1 MGNRALRKKRK
12 KARLDA
18 QQRFIKEKRRNL
30 LAVPG
35 PREMVIVL
43 DGLKPTFNIGK
54 IFRSA
59 DAFGVR
65 KIHLINIDFF
75 NPAPAKGSLRWIPA
89 VFDDSFATC
98 YSTLRQEGYEFFVLT
113 PHSGAVSLPDVQ
125 LPERSAFVFGHEEFG
140 FSFASSDYPGLHP
153 IHINQIGKVESL
165 NVSVAASIAMY
176 EYSRQHP
183 AGQDIIDAIGA
194 IGP

>member
-1 MGNRALRKKRK
+1 MGNSALRKKRK

-65 KIHLINIDFF
+65 KIHLINIDF
-75 NPAPAKGSLRWIPA
+75 S
-89 VFDDSFATC
+89 
-98 YSTLRQEGYEFFVLT
+98 QH
-113 PHSGAVSLPDVQ
+113 HSKN
-125 LPERSAFVFGHEEFG
+125 F
-140 FSFASSDYPGLHP
+140 
-153 IHINQIGKVESL
+153 
-165 NVSVAASIAMY
+165 
-176 EYSRQHP
+176 
-183 AGQDIIDAIGA
+183 
-194 IGP
+194 